1 MIICLIISALTVI
14 GYLSNKLPMGVVAML
29 SLIFFYLT
37 GCITSDDAMTYFG
50 NPNLW
55 LCVCMFVVSAGFTRT
70 QFVKK
75 LARKVNELARGSVRK
90 VFFGYM
96 IMGVILCQFIGQA
109 VAEFS
114 IVAPL
119 LGASVD
125 ELGVKR
131 SKVMYPLAIML
142 LATMAWLPLGAG
154 YAFTCR
160 LIPCLKPLI
169 LPATPCPYFIPS
181 CCACLAS

>member
-1 MIICLIISALTVI
+1 MSTQMIICLIISALTVI

-109 VAEFS
+109 
-114 IVAPL
+114 
-119 LGASVD
+119 
-125 ELGVKR
+125 
-131 SKVMYPLAIML
+131 
-142 LATMAWLPLGAG
+142 
-154 YAFTCR
+154 
-160 LIPCLKPLI
+160 
-169 LPATPCPYFIPS
+169 
-181 CCACLAS
+181 